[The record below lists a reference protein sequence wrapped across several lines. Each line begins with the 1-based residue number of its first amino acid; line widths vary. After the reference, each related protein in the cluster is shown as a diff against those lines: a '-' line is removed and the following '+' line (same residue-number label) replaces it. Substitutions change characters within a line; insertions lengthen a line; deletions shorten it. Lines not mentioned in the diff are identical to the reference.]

1 MSTPAE
7 HLRALKA
14 LPAAANA
21 IIGASIRALHRP
33 GAKRTALDL
42 DLVRDLARA
51 MRHYPMDSLV
61 DAHWGE
67 TQARELREEISTL
80 VERANEQYLEQAD
93 EIAALRDELD
103 RTRREADTYLEERA
117 EQDAEIAALRE
128 RVREVA
134 EELSD
139 SSVTFADPRVSYEEV
154 QLTAGWRKEWLSRPE
169 VMRALEEG
177 GDE

>member
-67 TQARELREEISTL
+67 TQARELRDEITAL
-80 VERANEQYLEQAD
+80 VERANEQHLEQAD
-93 EIAALRDELD
+93 EIAALKQAVRVAD
-103 RTRREADTYLEERA
+103 R
-117 EQDAEIAALRE
+117 II
-128 RVREVA
+128 VEVA
-134 EELSD
+134 SAGSLPCGTEAWYELPA
-139 SSVTFADPRVSYEEV
+139 VR
-154 QLTAGWRKEWLSRPE
+154 G
-169 VMRALEEG
+169 ALESEP
-177 GDE
+177 

>member
-51 MRHYPMDSLV
+51 MRHYPMDSLI

-67 TQARELREEISTL
+67 TQASELRAERDSI
-80 VERANEQYLEQAD
+80 VERANEQYLEQAK
-93 EIAALRDELD
+93 EIAALQQAVRLAEPRMDWCKEWRSNLAVL
-103 RTRREADTYLEERA
+103 RALKEER
-117 EQDAEIAALRE
+117 
-128 RVREVA
+128 
-134 EELSD
+134 
-139 SSVTFADPRVSYEEV
+139 
-154 QLTAGWRKEWLSRPE
+154 
-169 VMRALEEG
+169 
-177 GDE
+177 